1 MKPSVLIVPGA
12 WQLPVAF
19 KPLAAELA
27 SADFSASV
35 VSLPTVGGTTTPL
48 ATLNDDVAAVRTELD
63 KLVSNGK
70 EVVIYSNSYGGVVAS
85 NAVEGYDVASR
96 SATGAPGG
104 VVSIV
109 YASAFMLPKGSS
121 LLDLLG
127 GQPLPWMI
135 LEGDRVVGN
144 TSMLPEVAFNDMP
157 PSEQQKWSKEMTW
170 TSLNAFTTPS
180 SYEPWSNGI
189 DCAYIYGLLDN
200 ALPLSYQQGMSAVL
214 PAGSKTESE
223 PSGHCAH
230 LSRPANVT
238 SILSKW
244 FPGN

>member
-19 KPLAAELA
+19 QPLTTELA
-27 SADFSASV
+27 GADFSASV

-48 ATLNDDVAAVRTELD
+48 ATLSDDVAAVRSELD
-63 KLVSNGK
+63 KLVSSGK

-85 NAVEGYDVASR
+85 NAVEGYDIASR
-96 SATGAPGG
+96 SASGAPGG

-135 LEGDRVVGN
+135 VEGDRVVGN

-157 PSEQQKWSKEMTW
+157 PSEQEKWSKEMTW
-170 TSLNAFTTPS
+170 TALSAFTTPS
-180 SYEPWSNGI
+180 SYEPWNNGI
-189 DCAYIYGLLDN
+189 DCAYLYGLLDN
-200 ALPLSYQQGMSAVL
+200 ALPLSYQQAMSSVL

-238 SILSKW
+238 SILSRW

>member
-1 MKPSVLIVPGA
+1 MKPSILIVPGA
-12 WQLPVAF
+12 WQLPAAF
-19 KPLAAELA
+19 QPFATELA
-27 SADFSASV
+27 SADFSTSV

-48 ATLNDDVAAVRTELD
+48 ATLSDDVAAVRTELD

-70 EVVIYSNSYGGVVAS
+70 EVVIYSHSYGGVVAS
-85 NAVEGYDVASR
+85 NAVEGYDVATR
-96 SATGAPGG
+96 SAAGAAGG

-135 LEGDRVVGN
+135 VEDDRVVGN
-144 TSMLPEVAFNDMP
+144 ATMLPEVGFNDLSA
-157 PSEQQKWSKEMTW
+157 SEQDKWAKEMTW
-170 TSLNAFTTPS
+170 TSLSAFITPS
-180 SYEPWSNGI
+180 SYEPWNNGI
-189 DCAYIYGLLDN
+189 DCAYLYATLDN
-200 ALPLSYQQGMSAVL
+200 ALPLSYQQAMSGVL
-214 PAGSKTESE
+214 PEGSKTESE

-238 SILSKW
+238 SILSRW
-244 FPGN
+244 YSGN

>member
-1 MKPSVLIVPGA
+1 MKPSILIVPGA
-12 WQLPVAF
+12 WQLPSAF
-19 KPLAAELA
+19 QPFATELT

-48 ATLNDDVAAVRTELD
+48 ATLSDDVAAVRTELD

-70 EVVIYSNSYGGVVAS
+70 EVIIYSHSYGGVVAS
-85 NAVEGYDVASR
+85 NAVEGYDVATR
-96 SATGAPGG
+96 SAAGASGG

-135 LEGDRVVGN
+135 VEGDRVVGN
-144 TSMLPEVAFNDMP
+144 ATMLPEVGFNDLSA
-157 PSEQQKWSKEMTW
+157 SEQEKWAKQMTW
-170 TSLNAFTTPS
+170 TSLSAFTTPS
-180 SYEPWSNGI
+180 SYEPWNNGI
-189 DCAYIYGLLDN
+189 DCAYLYATLDN
-200 ALPLSYQQGMSAVL
+200 ALPLSYQQAMSGVL
-214 PAGSKTESE
+214 PEGSKTESE

-238 SILSKW
+238 SILSRW
-244 FPGN
+244 YSGN